1 MVARYPVP
9 DGHPIA
15 ARKDSRTMLN
25 TEQFSAEYLTGN
37 SPLIRFLKRRTDSI
51 DLAEQIASET
61 WLRAWKFRAQFS
73 GSGGSSFRS
82 WVFGIG
88 LNCLREHRRRQSAKF
103 RHGIYVPEEMAANIS
118 GHFHDPA
125 IHLDAAQFFTRLQ
138 PRVKTIAKMKFTL
151 GYTDSEI
158 AGSLGVPVGTVKVQ
172 MFRALG
178 AFGLNRSRAA

>member
-1 MVARYPVP
+1 
-9 DGHPIA
+9 
-15 ARKDSRTMLN
+15 MLN
-25 TEQFSAEYLTGN
+25 SEQFSAEYLTGN
-37 SPLIRFLKRRTDSI
+37 SPLIRFLKRRTDSV
-51 DLAEQIASET
+51 DLAEQVASET

-73 GSGGSSFRS
+73 GTGGSTFRS

-103 RHGIYVPEEMAANIS
+103 RCGIYVPEEMAAKVS

-125 IHLDAAQFFTRLQ
+125 INLDAARFFTRLQ
-138 PRVKTIAKMKFTL
+138 PRIKTIAQMKFTL

-158 AGSLGVPVGTVKVQ
+158 AGSLGVPLGTVKVR

-178 AFGLNRSRAA
+178 AFGLNRSKVA